1 MNIVKIYKE
10 NIEYP
15 ININLESPYL
25 KFKYIKVINNS
36 YNVIYNYEISLNVK
50 AKEIN
55 NGSSAGPIHV
65 EKWEKDIGYIN
76 KEINLNTTESISVVV
91 ENFEIYKG
99 VCIELYYDNIPF
111 ISVSKPFSEFH
122 EHIGNLLNQKILFSA
137 PFGQGK
143 STFLDLYFT
152 EKNDKYNVFK
162 IYPVNYSIA
171 SNEDIF
177 RYIKT
182 DILYQ
187 LIDKNI
193 DIEINNISFS
203 HAAYELAISN
213 KSNVIFGFIKL
224 FTALGKNSRHLTKVV
239 TELESAFNSIKNHQ
253 LDVNQG
259 ELKLIKSYLSKT
271 NFDEGSLYEDNL
283 YTQLIRDYLKQLK
296 NNNTKKNVLLIEDLD
311 RIDPDHIFRILNVIS
326 AHIDIYRNTG
336 IEQSNK
342 FDFDKIVLV
351 ADVKNI
357 EYIYEHRYGENVD
370 FDGYLNK
377 FFSTSPYYYV
387 NNRVQKQLI
396 NEIIDKSQMNSSN
409 HLKRAFLSVAYPL
422 YETGFLTLRDTYK
435 LLKYDMLHI
444 TQTYRTHTNH
454 VKDSHAV
461 FMPIIG
467 LLLTIQNQNSL
478 IRKLEICKKKRYFH
492 NKSYRNPLCQY
503 LIAPLAKENPSEDKL
518 YTFIWESKRFNFEIE
533 YSHEYDFL
541 IPKSENREYPS
552 HTNNE
557 NLNEFNFSVD
567 DFYDLL
573 ILNIRRYEELTF
585 NNSFYG

>member
-1 MNIVKIYKE
+1 MNLVKIYKQD
-10 NIEYP
+10 IEYP
-15 ININLESPYL
+15 INITLESPYL

-36 YNVIYNYEISLNVK
+36 YNVIDNYEISLKVK

-99 VCIELYYDNIPF
+99 VYLELYYENIPF
-111 ISVSKPFSEFH
+111 ISISKPFNEFH

-239 TELESAFNSIKNHQ
+239 TELESAFNSVKNHQ

-259 ELKLIKSYLSKT
+259 ELKLIKSYLSET

-326 AHIDIYRNTG
+326 AHIDIYRNAG
-336 IEQSNK
+336 AEQSNK

-357 EYIYEHRYGENVD
+357 EYIYEHRYGANVD
-370 FDGYLNK
+370 FYGYLNK
-377 FFSTSPYYYV
+377 FFSTTPFYYD
-387 NNRVQKQLI
+387 NNKVQKELI
-396 NEIIDKSQMNSSN
+396 NQISLRENRREHQMFTNSINSIL
-409 HLKRAFLSVAYPL
+409 HPL
-422 YETGFLTLRDTYK
+422 CDNNLLTLRELFK
-435 LLKYDMLHI
+435 LLHDDIYETMSFF
-444 TQTYRTHTNH
+444 RTISKQNI
-454 VKDSHAV
+454 SSNGL

-467 LLLTIQNQNSL
+467 LLLTIQSDRTL
-478 IRKLEICKKKRYFH
+478 INKIEICKQKKSSVYKYDI
-492 NKSYRNPLCQY
+492 NKLCKY
-503 LIAPLAKENPSEDKL
+503 LIAPLAVKSADKI
-518 YTFIWESKRFNFEIE
+518 YTFKYLHLNFSFIIDYDDNFNFIFPKNNIPEEIINI
-533 YSHEYDFL
+533 DFSDIDNHNFL
-541 IPKSENREYPS
+541 
-552 HTNNE
+552 
-557 NLNEFNFSVD
+557 LN
-567 DFYDLL
+567 DFYDLF
-573 ILNIRRYEELTF
+573 ILNIRKYQEIYI
-585 NNSFYG
+585 NK